1 MSEKMKVKYRKLPS
15 PERGREIDELL
26 EADNILN
33 GFLNLGIKGSEK
45 VITLSL
51 LNPTKKLLELLVKND
66 ISKVKKERDFMTAAY
81 AFYQNVATSI
91 EQVRHQLKSPRYKQ
105 IEMDL
110 FNEAFAYRGRVEAV
124 SLQETQ
130 KKDNVIKG
138 FLLDIFTLAVASD
151 IMDDLAL
158 SQTYERT
165 LLSCQ
170 EYLTKTFGK
179 KPFHANDTLLTWT
192 Q

>member
-26 EADNILN
+26 AADNILN
-33 GFLNLGIKGSEK
+33 GFLNLGIKGSER
-45 VITLSL
+45 VITMHL
-51 LNPTKKLLELLVKND
+51 LDHTKKLLELLVKND
-66 ISKVKKERDFMTAAY
+66 IAKVKKERDFMTAAY

-91 EQVRHQLKSPRYKQ
+91 EQVRHQLNSPRYKQ
-105 IEMDL
+105 IDMDL
-110 FNEAFAYRGRVEAV
+110 FNEALAYRGRVEAV

-130 KKDNVIKG
+130 KRDNVIKG
-138 FLLDIFTLAVASD
+138 FLLDIFTLTVASD

-158 SQTYERT
+158 SQAYERT
-165 LLSCQ
+165 LVSCQ
-170 EYLTKTFGK
+170 EYLTKIFGK
-179 KPFHANDTLLTWT
+179 KPFQAKHTLLTWT